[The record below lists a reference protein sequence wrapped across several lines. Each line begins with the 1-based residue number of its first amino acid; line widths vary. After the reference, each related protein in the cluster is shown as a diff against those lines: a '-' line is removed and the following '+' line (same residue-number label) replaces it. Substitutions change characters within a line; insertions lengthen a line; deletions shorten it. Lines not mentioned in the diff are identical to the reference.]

1 MGWGPIRN
9 AIIKA
14 AAVANNV
21 RDAVN
26 TPDTVSATRQALAA
40 TPDGDKSSVLYMHQL
55 AVQLASRYQA
65 VGATA
70 DFAEASQLCQQV
82 LQLTD
87 LKDTHR
93 TDTLHTLSCLLGYR
107 HQRTRQTADLNQ
119 AIEYSQELLQV
130 PALDAAQRA
139 SAMNHL
145 ALCLKTRFQEQA
157 STPDIVEAVHFAREA
172 SVTCPEG
179 DTNRTKYLDD
189 LALLLFENYAAMHT
203 RELLAEAMSVAHR
216 AILDSPQ
223 CESARMVLLTH
234 LAKAHH
240 LRYQRRGDVSDLE
253 MAIRLHEKAK
263 GLARPNSPEAT
274 SRSYSLGA
282 VYLDRFRRTQSG
294 ADLKVAM
301 KEASLAVHGT
311 LADHSERADRLVG
324 LGIVYHESYLRTG
337 ITSDLEEATRLF
349 QAAVDGTGPTDAGW
363 PGHVHHLG
371 GAHLD
376 RYIARTPGSSW
387 ELAARLVREAVHL
400 TPADHLDRPS
410 RLETLAHVYKARLP
424 EDASSS
430 DMAIQLFQEA
440 ANASPPGHKS
450 RASRLHNMGLEYESR
465 YRKFGSPTD
474 LTTATRIF
482 HDALHDPW
490 SNIHARLAAGKDLTF
505 LLAHAGDWNGA
516 TETAEVVINLMPS
529 LTPLSLGYAD
539 KKRLLSQF
547 GNFASDAAAIALN
560 AGQSPFQALQLL
572 ELGRG
577 ILAGSLSELYTDVSE
592 LSQRHPDIAARYTR
606 LRNEVDN
613 RARSAETPRV
623 VYQGLPDFTFASTA
637 KIQAN
642 KFYEAGKAFEGILAE
657 IRNLPGFQDFLLPPN
672 EHMVK
677 GAAEQGPLI
686 AINASRYRC
695 DAILVTKN
703 EIMALPLPS
712 LQMSEIEGRIRRG
725 EIGRLSTLS
734 WLWKTVASPILDA
747 LGYTQPFLHHDSGSW
762 PHVWWIPTG
771 SLAKFPLHA
780 AGVYEDLAVK
790 MGQSSSGPI
799 LNQTVLDR
807 VMSSYSTSIK
817 TIIHIRSDSSTAIM
831 ATCMKKFPGK
841 AILLAMEITP
851 NQPRLPRAK
860 SEISQL
866 IPLCT
871 SMNLEPVIPVPLKEG
886 VMSDLAS
893 GRCRIFHF
901 AGHGHTNPVDALE
914 SYLCLGDS
922 STSQYGIEYERLK
935 VADLWKLN
943 LRDDGRPPPF
953 LAYLSAC
960 STGGVED
967 ARSAQESIHL
977 IGSFQGAGFRHV
989 IGTLWEVNDALC
1001 VDMAR
1006 LTYEELSK
1014 GNGENDEAV
1023 CKGLHMAMR
1032 ELRGRWLQKML
1043 GRVETIEETNS
1054 SRSLSQD
1061 GLPRKVMLCDDSD
1074 EEDGEATDMPF
1085 WIPYVHFGV

>member
-1 MGWGPIRN
+1 
-9 AIIKA
+9 
-14 AAVANNV
+14 
-21 RDAVN
+21 
-26 TPDTVSATRQALAA
+26 
-40 TPDGDKSSVLYMHQL
+40 MHQL

-70 DFAEASQLCQQV
+70 DFDEASQLCQKV

-87 LKDTHR
+87 PKETHR

-119 AIEYSQELLQV
+119 AIQYGQELLQV

-145 ALCLKTRFQEQA
+145 ALCLRKRFQEEA

-189 LALLLFENYAAMHT
+189 LALLLFENHAAMDT
-203 RELLAEAMSVAHR
+203 QELLAEAMSVAHK
-216 AILDSPQ
+216 AILDSPPCQ
-223 CESARMVLLTH
+223 ADRMVLLTH

-240 LRYQRRGDVSDLE
+240 VQYQRKGGVSDLE
-253 MAIRLHEKAK
+253 MAIRLYEDSK
-263 GLARPNSPEAT
+263 GLARPKSPEAT

-282 VYLDRFRRTQSG
+282 AYLDRFRRTHSG

-301 KEASLAVHGT
+301 KEASLAVYGT
-311 LADHSERADRLVG
+311 LADHPERADRLVG
-324 LGIVYHESYLRTG
+324 LGIVYRESYLRTG

-349 QAAVDGTGPTDAGW
+349 QAAVDSTDPTNAGW

-376 RYIARTPGSSW
+376 RYIARTRGSSW
-387 ELAARLVREAVHL
+387 ELAARLVREAVDL
-400 TPADHLDRPS
+400 TPADHLDQAS
-410 RLETLAHVYKARLP
+410 RLETLAHIYKAGLP

-440 ANASPPGHKS
+440 VNASPPGHTS
-450 RASRLHNMGLEYESR
+450 RASRLHNLGLEYEAR
-465 YRKFGSPTD
+465 YRKLRGPTD
-474 LTTATRIF
+474 LATATRIF
-482 HDALHDPW
+482 HDALHDAW

-529 LTPLSLGYAD
+529 LTPVSLGYAD
-539 KKRLLSQF
+539 KKRLLLQF

-623 VYQGLPDFTFASTA
+623 VHQGQPDFTFASTA

-642 KFYEAGKAFEGILAE
+642 KFYEAGKAFEGISAE

-686 AINASRYRC
+686 AINTSRYRC

-703 EIMALPLPS
+703 EIRALPLPS
-712 LQMSEIEGRIRRG
+712 LQMGDIEGRIRRG

-734 WLWKTVASPILDA
+734 WLWKTVTSPILDA
-747 LGYTQPFLHHDSGSW
+747 LGYTQPFLHHDSGTSSW

-771 SLAKFPLHA
+771 SLSKFPLHA
-780 AGVYEDLAVK
+780 AGVYGDPAVK
-790 MGQSSSGPI
+790 MGQSSSGPVP
-799 LNQTVLDR
+799 NQTVLDR

-817 TIIHIRSDSSTAIM
+817 TIIHIRSDSSTAVI
-831 ATCMKKFPGK
+831 ATSGMGKVPGT

-851 NQPRLPRAK
+851 NQPRLPHAK
-860 SEISQL
+860 NEISHL

-871 SMNLEPVIPVPLKEG
+871 SMDLEPVIPVPLKEG

-901 AGHGHTNPVDALE
+901 AEHGHTDPVDALE

-960 STGGVED
+960 STGDVED

-1014 GNGENDEAV
+1014 GDAENDEAV

-1032 ELRGRWLQKML
+1032 ELRGRWLQKIL
-1043 GRVETIEETNS
+1043 ARAETIEETNS

-1061 GLPRKVMLCDDSD
+1061 GFPRKVMLCDDSD
-1074 EEDGEATDMPF
+1074 EEDGEATDVPF